1 MNKQLLT
8 EIIRMPYEAKDDTFV
23 VDGNNMPILSIEY
36 IGERRFQPSE
46 NGRVG
51 YEYNLAAEVF
61 LDFTAAAINEK
72 VKRDIYKPLRWQ
84 KDIGYH
90 FCPECKKVFNDE
102 RNPIK
107 EYKFCPYCGQPLD
120 QPLEELLIG
129 EKVKMVKC
137 LEAEKY
143 KDRVWVVASEPW
155 KVGDSWVVRLNGYSG
170 GFDIECLEV
179 VK

>member
-1 MNKQLLT
+1 MSRQTVKEVLKPPFKPEYDLCRFGNSLLSVSVHSGGLNT
-8 EIIRMPYEAKDDTFV
+8 EGLCLEVRQWLMDAVTEKW
-23 VDGNNMPILSIEY
+23 
-36 IGERRFQPSE
+36 ERLF
-46 NGRVG
+46 G
-51 YEYNLAAEVF
+51 
-61 LDFTAAAINEK
+61 K
-72 VKRDIYKPLRWQ
+72 KLRWQ
-84 KDIGYH
+84 KDVGYH
-90 FCPECKKVFNDE
+90 FCPECKRVFNDE

-143 KDRVWVVASEPW
+143 KDRVWIVASEPW